1 MRPSR
6 DVVCELCRRVEEL
19 TARSIDEGR
28 IVLDPGP
35 GTGTGRVDRAST
47 TSSGNLIKIGRCD
60 IEKTGP
66 SARTHGH
73 GVAPPLTWPTFE
85 EQAAS

>member
-1 MRPSR
+1 VSGILLQLSPSSPP
-6 DVVCELCRRVEEL
+6 CPALAL
-19 TARSIDEGR
+19 ARAPAQAGGER
-28 IVLDPGP
+28 AAV
-35 GTGTGRVDRAST
+35 RVDRAST
-47 TSSGNLIKIGRCD
+47 TATGKLIKIGRRD

>member
-1 MRPSR
+1 M
-6 DVVCELCRRVEEL
+6 
-19 TARSIDEGR
+19 TARRIDEGR

-35 GTGTGRVDRAST
+35 GDRHRLRGPHST
-47 TSSGNLIKIGRCD
+47 TSSWNLIKIGRRD

>member
-1 MRPSR
+1 MTA
-6 DVVCELCRRVEEL
+6 RRV
-19 TARSIDEGR
+19 DEGR
-28 IVLDPGP
+28 IVLDPGLD
-35 GTGTGRVDRAST
+35 TGIGFGIVDRAPT
-47 TSSGNLIKIGRCD
+47 TSSGNLIKIGRRD
-60 IEKTGP
+60 IEKTEP

>member
-1 MRPSR
+1 MAA
-6 DVVCELCRRVEEL
+6 RR
-19 TARSIDEGR
+19 SDEGR
-28 IVLDPGP
+28 LDPGL
-35 GTGTGRVDRAST
+35 GTGTGTGFGRVDRAPT
-47 TSSGNLIKIGRCD
+47 TTSGNLIKIGRRD